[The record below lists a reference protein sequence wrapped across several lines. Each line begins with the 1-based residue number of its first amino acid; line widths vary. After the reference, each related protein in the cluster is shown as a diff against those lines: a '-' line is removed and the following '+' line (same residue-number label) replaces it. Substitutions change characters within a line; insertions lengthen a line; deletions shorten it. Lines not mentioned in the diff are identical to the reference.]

1 MNYMFC
7 FSRDK
12 MGKTSNLNT
21 GEIVLSAIKK
31 MTKNT
36 GWTTRTI
43 VKFIKIEYGIN
54 DNKISKKVAR

>member
-1 MNYMFC
+1 
-7 FSRDK
+7 
-12 MGKTSNLNT
+12 MGKTTNLNT

-54 DNKISKKVAR
+54 DNKISKKIAR